1 MIVSMRSEAHERR
14 VQLMR
19 AKTLHDRLS
28 TVEPGGL
35 HQWSALPGWVRPALD
50 ATRPTSAVPDA
61 TLPLTGP
68 DVAGWMRAFVELS
81 SDSERWYVSTGL
93 SLFPWLSV
101 RSVVPDWLEQI
112 VKVRSEEITLLSHA
126 RDVLVV
132 FYVEEHEFQAFRRS
146 G

>member
-1 MIVSMRSEAHERR
+1 MRSEAQNRR

-28 TVEPGGL
+28 TLEPDGFV
-35 HQWSALPGWVRPALD
+35 QWAALPNWVRPALD
-50 ATRPTSAVPDA
+50 ATRPTTAVPDA

-68 DVAGWMRAFVELS
+68 DVAGWMRDFMELS
-81 SDSERWYVSTGL
+81 GLCDRWYVSTGL

-101 RSVVPDWLEQI
+101 RAVVPDWLEQI
-112 VKVRSEEITLLSHA
+112 VKVRSEEVTLLSGTQ
-126 RDVLVV
+126 DVLVV
-132 FYVEEHEFQAFRRS
+132 FYVEEYEFQAFRRS